1 MRDRLA
7 EAVVQSP
14 QDGASNGAADVVLIS
29 TFPRRSDRG
38 IEDLDAVAS
47 YVDHLA
53 PSLGAELA
61 GVGRRLIIVAPQLPG
76 EPLVGEETAVR
87 VMRCWAK
94 NTPWCYVRILRALLG
109 NRRRTVAILIQFE
122 FNMFGGAATTGLF
135 PVFLVALRCFGW
147 KPCVM
152 VHQVV
157 EDLTS
162 IATHIGLADHP
173 MRRAFLNR
181 LLRPYY
187 WMLVSG
193 AHRVVV
199 HEDAL
204 KARLDHL
211 TGRPVGIIPHGCG
224 EFAACGDRLEA
235 RRRLGFGSGEFAL
248 LCFGFLAHY
257 KGSDW
262 IVHELVEHVM
272 GTPGTPLRLL
282 LAGGESPNHRGKP
295 HYASFVKALREEAA
309 KCPDH
314 VQVTGFVADEQVPA
328 YFAAADLA
336 VFPYR
341 TQMAASGPLAI
352 ALSLGVAF
360 LVSEALRPA
369 LQTTDFAEA
378 FNQVTIV
385 DSDVVFALQP
395 GALASKALALCE
407 SRDTVETMGH
417 LARIVGESRNWSRVA
432 RDYRELLMV

>member
-1 MRDRLA
+1 
-7 EAVVQSP
+7 
-14 QDGASNGAADVVLIS
+14 
-29 TFPRRSDRG
+29 
-38 IEDLDAVAS
+38 
-47 YVDHLA
+47 
-53 PSLGAELA
+53 
-61 GVGRRLIIVAPQLPG
+61 
-76 EPLVGEETAVR
+76 LV
-87 VMRCWAK
+87 
-94 NTPWCYVRILRALLG
+94 
-109 NRRRTVAILIQFE
+109 QFE
-122 FNMFGGAATTGLF
+122 FNMFGGVGTTGFF
-135 PVFLVALRCFGW
+135 PVFLVVLRCFGW

-162 IATHIGLADHP
+162 IAIHIGLADNP
-173 MRRAFLNR
+173 VRRAFLNR

-187 WMLVSG
+187 WMLVRG

-262 IVHELVEHVM
+262 IVHELVEHVI
-272 GTPGTPLRLL
+272 GTPETRLRLV

-309 KCPDH
+309 KCPGH
-314 VQVTGFVADEQVPA
+314 IRVTGFVPDEEVPM

-369 LQTTDFAEA
+369 LHTADFIEA
-378 FNQVTIV
+378 FQQVSLV
-385 DSDVVFALQP
+385 DSDVVFALHP
-395 GALASKALALCE
+395 GALASKALVLCE
-407 SRDTVETMGH
+407 SRGTVETMGS
-417 LARIVGESRNWSRVA
+417 LARIVGKSRNWGRVA
-432 RDYRELLMV
+432 RNYRELLFA